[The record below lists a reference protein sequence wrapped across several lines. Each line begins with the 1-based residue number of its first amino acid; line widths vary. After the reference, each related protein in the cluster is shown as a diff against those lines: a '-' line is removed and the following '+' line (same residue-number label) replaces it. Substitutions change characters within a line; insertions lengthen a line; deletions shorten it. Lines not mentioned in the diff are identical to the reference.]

1 MKKRTLKI
9 GIASKDEIHQRM
21 IDIAS
26 GKYRVKPYEPKIW
39 FTSKSSLAQAL
50 NNKNHILFNMIKN

>member
-9 GIASKDEIHQRM
+9 G
-21 IDIAS
+21 IAS